1 MVTVYRFNF
10 GVDAAPAPLGRRDAD
25 NTAIPRTERMR
36 SFMARGYRN
45 SQGAADSK
53 SNYRSAVKIQRVIAI
68 CALFTVALFPISAHA
83 DSAIVKSITTAP
95 GISIDTSL
103 YLPAKTPAPA
113 ILIAHGFGGSKDSV
127 ASDAQFF
134 TSKGYVV
141 LTWTAR
147 GFGKSTGQIAMN
159 AIDAEVN
166 DSRALIS
173 YLGKSRYVTQDKS
186 GDPRVGIMGSSYGG
200 ANALMSASQDPRIDA
215 VVADITWSDLQS
227 DLFPQSIAGS
237 AVAGPFKKVWAGT
250 FFSAVSLQ
258 SAYLGECGSFT
269 QAWCDAY
276 RNAALNGQP
285 SAEEEKLLGS
295 VSPKNFAQ
303 GITAPTLLSQGQA
316 DSLFPLS
323 ESYKT
328 AAVIKKAHPQLPL
341 AMIWHAA
348 GHDGGFDQSQYLR
361 TQYLNWFEK
370 YLSGQKIKFPA
381 FQFTQSNGTISLQD
395 STVIPKV
402 FSGKQLPIEADQ
414 HEIQIVTPTVAAS
427 YPIGGI
433 PSAISALPGVGS
445 AGALA
450 SKVVST
456 FSGFSPAFLPGQ
468 SGFLESAPLT
478 EPVTIVGPSSIKV
491 RITSTTGEATLFF
504 SLVTKSPSGTITQP
518 NGIVAPVHLL
528 NIPQSGSDV
537 VVDLPSTI
545 LDAAVGDVIA
555 VGISSTDQG
564 YELPKLSRFYSISAL
579 SPLKYAT
586 VVASAS
592 TSATANI
599 AWPLAAVITLI
610 GAAIYVRL
618 RRPKIAPSH
627 DESTA
632 LVEVEN
638 LGKVYKDGYRAVK
651 DLSFTVERGQVVGLL
666 GPNGAGKTTTLRMV
680 MGLIFP
686 TEGSI
691 FMDGKPVYPGSPA
704 LANLGSFVE
713 GPGFLPHLSGRE
725 NLSLYWRSIGRDG
738 EQYLDEVVA
747 ITKLGTALDK
757 KVRSYSQG
765 MRQRLAIAQAMLGM
779 PDLLVLDEPTNGLD
793 PQQIAEMRQVLKD
806 YAATG
811 RTVIISSHL
820 LAEVQ
825 QTCSHVVLMHRG
837 QLIAF
842 GPMKKILTRNRK
854 SRTLEEIFLE
864 LIGDDLVIGKEK
876 K

>member
-1 MVTVYRFNF
+1 MKIKKLIV
-10 GVDAAPAPLGRRDAD
+10 ASL
-25 NTAIPRTERMR
+25 I
-36 SFMARGYRN
+36 
-45 SQGAADSK
+45 GALSI
-53 SNYRSAVKIQRVIAI
+53 V
-68 CALFTVALFPISAHA
+68 PINAQAES
-83 DSAIVKSITTAP
+83 IITKSITTAP
-95 GISIDTSL
+95 DVSIDTSL
-103 YLPAKTPAPA
+103 YIPSKTPAPA

-127 ASDAQFF
+127 ASDAQYFA
-134 TSKGYVV
+134 SKGYVV

-147 GFGKSTGQIAMN
+147 GFGKSTGQISMN
-159 AIDAEVN
+159 AQDGEVA
-166 DSRALIS
+166 DTRALIS
-173 YLGKSRYVTQDKS
+173 YLSKSRYVTQEKAD
-186 GDPRVGIMGSSYGG
+186 DPRVGIMGASYGG
-200 ANALMSASQDPRIDA
+200 ANALLSASADSRIDA
-215 VVADITWSDLQS
+215 VIADITWNDLGQN
-227 DLFPQSIAGS
+227 LFPQS
-237 AVAGPFKKVWAGT
+237 VASSSQSGPFKKVWAGT

-276 RNAALNGQP
+276 RSAVINGAP
-285 SAEEEKLLGS
+285 SADERALLAS
-295 VSPKNFAQ
+295 VSPQSFLS
-303 GITAPTLLSQGQA
+303 TLRAPTLLSQGQA
-316 DSLFPLS
+316 DSLFPLT

-328 AAVIKKAHPQLPL
+328 AEGIKKANPALPL
-341 AMIWHAA
+341 SMIWHAG
-348 GHDGGFDQSQYLR
+348 GHDGGTDQSAYLR
-361 TQYLNWFEK
+361 TQYLNWFK
-370 YLSGQKIKFPA
+370 KHLSQADLDFPT
-381 FQFTQSNGTISLQD
+381 FQFTKTNGSISLQD

-402 FSGKQLPIEADQ
+402 FSSDQLPTQAIQKQLPLL
-414 HEIQIVTPTVAAS
+414 TPTVAAT

-433 PSAISALPGVGS
+433 PSAISSLPGIGS

-450 SKVVST
+450 SRVVST
-456 FSGFSPAFLPGQ
+456 FAGFSPAFLPGQ
-468 SGFLESAPLT
+468 SGLLESAPLS
-478 EPVTIVGPSSIKV
+478 EPISLVGPSTIKV
-491 RITSTTGEATLFF
+491 RITSTTGDATLFF
-504 SLVTKSPSGTITQP
+504 SLVTKSPSGAITQP
-518 NGIVAPVHLL
+518 NGIVAPVRLK
-528 NIPQSGSDV
+528 NMPQGGVDV
-537 VVDLPSTI
+537 MVNLPAVI
-545 LDAAVGDVIA
+545 MDASVGDVIA
-555 VGISSTDQG
+555 VGVSTTDQG
-564 YELPKLSRFYSISAL
+564 YDTPKLSRFYTVSAL
-579 SPLKYAT
+579 SPLTYG
-586 VVASAS
+586 VIEASAS
-592 TSATANI
+592 NSARANLV
-599 AWPLAAVITLI
+599 WPLLAFVTLI
-610 GAAIYVRL
+610 GAFVYVRV
-618 RRPKIAPSH
+618 RRPKIAPS
-627 DESTA
+627 DLESTA
-632 LVEVEN
+632 LVEVKN
-638 LGKVYKDGYRAVK
+638 LGKVYKDGYRAVA

-691 FMDGKPVYPGSPA
+691 FIDGKAVYPGSPA
-704 LANLGSFVE
+704 LSNLGSFVE

-793 PQQIAEMRQVLKD
+793 PQQIAEMRDVLRD
-806 YAATG
+806 YASTG

-854 SRTLEEIFLE
+854 SNTLEEIFLE

>member
-1 MVTVYRFNF
+1 VRFKGF
-10 GVDAAPAPLGRRDAD
+10 AAT
-25 NTAIPRTERMR
+25 TALL
-36 SFMARGYRN
+36 
-45 SQGAADSK
+45 
-53 SNYRSAVKIQRVIAI
+53 
-68 CALFTVALFPISAHA
+68 LF
-83 DSAIVKSITTAP
+83 SAISLNPVSASANAIEVRTIDTADAV
-95 GISIDTSL
+95 SLDTSL
-103 YLPAKTPAPA
+103 YLPKKTPAPA

-127 ASDAQFF
+127 AQDAQYFID
-134 TSKGYVV
+134 KGFVV

-147 GFGKSTGQIAMN
+147 GFGKSTGQISMN
-159 AIDAEVN
+159 APTTEVA
-166 DSRALIS
+166 DTKALIS
-173 YLGKSRYVTQDKS
+173 YLARNKNVLQDKS

-200 ANALMSASQDPRIDA
+200 ANTLMTASADSRIDA
-215 VVADITWSDLQS
+215 VVADITWSDLQN
-227 DLFPQSIAGS
+227 DLFPQSAQG
-237 AVAGPFKKVWAGT
+237 VATPGPFKKVWAGT

-258 SAYLGECGSFT
+258 SAYLGECGTFT

-276 RNAALNGQP
+276 TNAAINGVP
-285 SAEEEKLLGS
+285 SKEEEKLLAS
-295 VSPKNFAQ
+295 VSPKNYVQ

-316 DSLFPLS
+316 DSLFPLN
-323 ESYKT
+323 ESLNT
-328 AAVIKKAHPQLPL
+328 AKVIEKAHPQLPL
-341 AMIWHAA
+341 ALIWHAG
-348 GHDGGFDQSQYLR
+348 GHDGGADQADYLREQYLK
-361 TQYLNWFEK
+361 WFKKNLLKEK
-370 YLSGQKIKFPA
+370 IEFPA
-381 FQFTQSNGTISLQD
+381 FQFTKTNGSISLQD
-395 STVIPKV
+395 STVIPKI
-402 FSGKQLPIEADQ
+402 FSSKQLPIDATVQ
-414 HEIQIVTPTVAAS
+414 QLQLVTPTVALS

-433 PSAISALPGVGS
+433 PSAISALPGIGS

-456 FSGFSPAFLPGQ
+456 IAGFSPALLPGQ
-468 SGFLESAPLT
+468 SGLLESAPLK
-478 EPVTIVGPSSIKV
+478 EPISVVGPSSIKV
-491 RITSTTGEATLFF
+491 RITSTTGDATLFF
-504 SLVTKSPSGTITQP
+504 SLVTKSPSGSITQP
-518 NGIVAPVHLL
+518 NGIVAPVRLT
-528 NIPQSGSDV
+528 NIPQTGTEV
-537 VVDLPSTI
+537 IINLPAAI
-545 LDAAVGDVIA
+545 LEASVGDVLA
-555 VGISSTDQG
+555 VAISSTDQG
-564 YELPKLSRFYSISAL
+564 YELPKPSRFYSVSAL
-579 SPLKYAT
+579 SPLSFT
-586 VVASAS
+586 
-592 TSATANI
+592 TSDATAARSGSANLI
-599 AWPLAAVITLI
+599 WPIAAVISVIL
-610 GAAIYVRL
+610 AAIYIRV

-627 DESTA
+627 ENSTA

-638 LGKVYKDGYRAVK
+638 LGKVYKDGYRAVS

-666 GPNGAGKTTTLRMV
+666 GPNGAGKTTTLRML

-691 FMDGKPVYPGSPA
+691 FMDGNPVYPGSEA

-738 EQYLDEVVA
+738 EQYLEEVVA

-837 QLIAF
+837 QLISF
-842 GPMKKILTRNRK
+842 GPMKKLLAKNRK
-854 SRTLEEIFLE
+854 ANNLEEIFLE

>member
-1 MVTVYRFNF
+1 VKKQRLLLACVFFT
-10 GVDAAPAPLGRRDAD
+10 LSL
-25 NTAIPRTERMR
+25 IPT
-36 SFMARGYRN
+36 
-45 SQGAADSK
+45 
-53 SNYRSAVKIQRVIAI
+53 
-68 CALFTVALFPISAHA
+68 SAHA
-83 DSAIVKSITTAP
+83 DSVIIRTITTAP
-95 GISIDTSL
+95 GVAIDTSL

-113 ILIAHGFGGSKDSV
+113 IMIAHGFGGSKDSV
-127 ASDAQFF
+127 AKDAQFF
-134 TSKGYVV
+134 ASHGYVV

-159 AIDAEVN
+159 AIDAEVV
-166 DSRALIS
+166 DSMALVS
-173 YLGKSRYVTQDKS
+173 YLAHSPFVTADKKD
-186 GDPRVGIMGSSYGG
+186 DPRVGIMGSSYGG
-200 ANALMSASQDPRIDA
+200 ANALMTASHDPRIDA
-215 VVADITWSDLQS
+215 VIADITWNNLQS
-227 DLFPQSIAGS
+227 DLYPQSVTGS
-237 AVAGPFKKVWAGT
+237 TESGPFKKVWAGT

-258 SAYLGECGSFT
+258 NAYLGECGSFT

-276 RNAALNGQP
+276 RNAVINGQP
-285 SAEEEKLLGS
+285 TADERALLAS
-295 VSPKNFAQ
+295 VSPVNFVQ
-303 GITAPTLLSQGQA
+303 NINVPTLLSQGQA

-328 AAVIKKAHPQLPL
+328 ASIIKKAHPQLPL
-341 AMIWHAA
+341 SMIWHAA
-348 GHDGGFDQSQYLR
+348 GHDGGFDQSAYLRDQYL
-361 TQYLNWFEK
+361 QWFEK
-370 YLSGQKIKFPA
+370 YLSHTKISFPV
-381 FQFTQSNGTISLQD
+381 FQFTRTNGSISLQD
-395 STVIPKV
+395 STVIPKI
-402 FSGKQLPIEADQ
+402 FSSPQLPIFADIHQ
-414 HEIQIVTPTVAAS
+414 LQLATPTVVAS

-433 PSAISALPGVGS
+433 PSAISALPGIGS

-450 SKVVST
+450 SKIVST
-456 FSGFSPAFLPGQ
+456 ISGFSPAFLPGQ
-468 SGFLESAPLT
+468 SGLLESVPLTAPLSF
-478 EPVTIVGPSSIKV
+478 VGPSSIKV
-491 RITSTTGEATLFF
+491 HITSTTGDATLFF
-504 SLVTKSPSGTITQP
+504 SLVTKSPGGAITQP
-518 NGIVAPVHLL
+518 NGIVSPVRLA
-528 NIPQSGSDV
+528 NIPKGGTDV
-537 VVDLPSTI
+537 TVELPSVI
-545 LDAAVGDVIA
+545 LDASIGDVIA

-564 YELPKLSRFYSISAL
+564 YELPKLSRFYSITAL
-579 SPLKYAT
+579 SPLTYRT

-592 TSATANI
+592 SSTSANFVWPI
-599 AWPLAAVITLI
+599 AALAVLI
-610 GAAIYVRL
+610 AAALYIRL
-618 RRPKIAPSH
+618 RRPKIAPGN
-627 DESTA
+627 EKSTA
-632 LVEVEN
+632 LVEIEH
-638 LGKVYKDGYRAVK
+638 LGKVYKDGFRAVS

-691 FMDGKPVYPGSPA
+691 YMDGKPVYPGSPA
-704 LANLGSFVE
+704 LSNLGSFVE

-738 EQYLDEVVA
+738 EQHLDDVVA

-820 LAEVQ
+820 LAEVE

-842 GPMKKILTRNRK
+842 GPMEQILRSNLK
-854 SRTLEEIFLE
+854 SNSLEEIFLE
-864 LIGDDLVIGKEK
+864 LIGDDLVIGVTGQEK